1 MTITRKLNQVRNSFY
16 VYLPRAWCDKH
27 SLKKDSEVRMEES
40 PEGVLVIIPPTYEG
54 QIRRELTVRVKE
66 PNGKQVEIL
75 LTGAYIIGGTTIA
88 LEFPEAIDI
97 ETREK
102 ISQWIRRLPG
112 FEILDEHSDVL
123 VVSDTSE
130 KQMILPI
137 LKRQFSTAKYMLN
150 GLVTAMETGNTDLAS
165 RILPRDEDVD
175 RHRYFVERLCHLAL
189 QDAAYARKIAITP
202 SDCLNFSLAAK
213 YVERIADHVCDAASE
228 FIAVKEVSPTV
239 IKTAKTLIRTYEQTM
254 KTFFGTDSTKHEVH
268 EYDDQAFEV
277 LQSAENLAQRLEKMG
292 SSRRSLSPRMVLLLM
307 HLERVSSYCADI
319 GEVAINRLIGSK
331 IGLSLSADWSDSQ

>member
-1 MTITRKLNQVRNSFY
+1 MTITRKLNQVRNSYY

-40 PEGVLVIIPPTYEG
+40 PEGVLVVIPPTYEG
-54 QIRRELTVRVKE
+54 QIRRELTVKITE
-66 PNGKQVEIL
+66 SDKNQVEIV
-75 LTGAYIIGGTTIA
+75 LTGAYIIGGTSVT
-88 LEFPEAIDI
+88 LKFPDPMDI
-97 ETREK
+97 TTRER

-112 FEILDEHSDVL
+112 FEILDEHSDML

-150 GLVTAMETGNTDLAS
+150 GLVTAMENGNTDLAS

-228 FIAVKEVSPTV
+228 FITLKEVGPSV
-239 IKTAKTLIRTYEQTM
+239 IKVAKELIHAYEDTM
-254 KTFFGTDSTKHEVH
+254 KVFFGSDSARRTTTDS
-268 EYDDQAFEV
+268 QAFDV
-277 LQSAENLAQRLEKMG
+277 LGVADSIAARFEKMG
-292 SSRRSLSPRMVLLLM
+292 SSRRGPSSRMVLLLM
-307 HLERVSSYCADI
+307 HLERVASYCADI

-331 IGLSLSADWSDSQ
+331 IGLDLSQTTTKE